1 METAHW
7 SKETNAHGNYYIYG
21 IYLHLYIHIL
31 LKMYW
36 GWKGGI
42 IRIIWVLNY
51 SAHIQMFFNLNSSL
65 VYISATGCNEQLVG
79 RFAFVTEYRPS
90 LGNYNFTLHFPLQRH
105 NVEHDVL
112 FFGTSMGNV
121 MSWMTH

>member
-1 METAHW
+1 METAHGA
-7 SKETNAHGNYYIYG
+7 KRQMLMAITTYTVL
-21 IYLHLYIHIL
+21 YLHLYIHIL

-51 SAHIQMFFNLNSSL
+51 SAHIQMFSDLNSSL

-90 LGNYNFTLHFPLQRH
+90 LENYNFPLHFPLQRH